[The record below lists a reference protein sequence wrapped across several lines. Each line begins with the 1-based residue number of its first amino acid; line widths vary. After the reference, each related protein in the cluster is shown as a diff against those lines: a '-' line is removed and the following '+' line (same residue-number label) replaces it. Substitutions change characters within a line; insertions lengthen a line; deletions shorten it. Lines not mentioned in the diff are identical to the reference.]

1 MCDGWWFLT
10 RVEVRNSG
18 AEGGG
23 VGERDIDLL
32 SQLVDHAREKTEKK
46 VAVHKC
52 IS

>member
-1 MCDGWWFLT
+1 
-10 RVEVRNSG
+10 VVPK
-18 AEGGG
+18 GGG